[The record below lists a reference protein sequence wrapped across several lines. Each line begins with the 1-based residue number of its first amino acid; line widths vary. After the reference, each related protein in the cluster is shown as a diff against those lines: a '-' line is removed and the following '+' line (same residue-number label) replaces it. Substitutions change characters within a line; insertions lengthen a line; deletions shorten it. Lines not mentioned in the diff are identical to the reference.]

1 MSKRPS
7 AAVAFLTFLS
17 RSPEQAVPRAGTP
30 PFKGGYVL
38 GEGTTAAPT
47 LVTGLRIRR
56 VLHDFG
62 ALLAVTTLDDDSFRV
77 STPFSFANGDMFPI
91 VLESRGTGWRLTD
104 RGGTIANLTRGHVE
118 LAQGDIDLIET
129 IASVSGYTLS
139 GSRHISADF
148 DDLPSPRDLARF
160 IQLEAG
166 ISALIPT
173 SAQMRSTITG
183 QRT

>member
-1 MSKRPS
+1 
-7 AAVAFLTFLS
+7 
-17 RSPEQAVPRAGTP
+17 
-30 PFKGGYVL
+30 VL
-38 GEGTTAAPT
+38 GQETTAAPT
-47 LVTGLRIRR
+47 RISCLRLQR
-56 VLHDFG
+56 VLHDFS
-62 ALLAVTTLDDDSFRV
+62 AILAVTTLDDHSFQV
-77 STPFSFANGDMFPI
+77 STPFSFANGDMFPV

-118 LAQGDIDLIET
+118 LAQRDIDLIET
-129 IASVSGYTLS
+129 IAHASGYTFS

-148 DDLPSPRDLARF
+148 DELPPPRDIARF

-173 SAQMRSTITG
+173 RAQMRSTITG